1 MPNFRSR
8 PLAVDRSRA
17 LAIFAALA
25 GEGDRPSE
33 RLCQVCANVVQVAGG
48 SVTIMAGD
56 AEPAPLCVSNALAA
70 RIEDLQHT
78 LGEGPTLD
86 AHRDGVAVSEP
97 DLPNPRRSRWPVF
110 APMASAEGA
119 GALFAFPLRIGAIQ
133 LGALTLHQLWPGP
146 LTDDQFGDALVMAQV
161 TVNHVLGT
169 QAGASGGRLGGDLEM
184 LAAHRAEVHQ
194 ATGMVSIQL
203 RVSLVD
209 ALVRLRAH
217 AYAEDRPL
225 ADVAAD
231 VVARRLRLA

>member
-1 MPNFRSR
+1 
-8 PLAVDRSRA
+8 
-17 LAIFAALA
+17 
-25 GEGDRPSE
+25 
-33 RLCQVCANVVQVAGG
+33 
-48 SVTIMAGD
+48 
-56 AEPAPLCVSNALAA
+56 VSNALAA

-86 AHRDGVAVSEP
+86 AHRDGVPVSEP
-97 DLPNPRRSRWPVF
+97 DLPHPRRSRWPVF

-119 GALFAFPLRIGAIQ
+119 GALFAFPLRIGAIR
-133 LGALTLHQLWPGP
+133 LGALTLHQLWPGR
-146 LTDDQFGDALVMAQV
+146 LTDDQVDDALVMAQV

-169 QAGASGGRLGGDLEM
+169 QAGASGGRLGGELEM
-184 LAAHRAEVHQ
+184 LASHRAEVHQ

-203 RVSLVD
+203 QMSLVD
-209 ALVRLRAH
+209 ALLRLRAH